1 MKNLI
6 KITQV
11 LVKNWDTKTI
21 RKAVAERK
29 QMISDRKRDGEAY
42 DRWAQELEVFQ
53 AELQTR

>member
-1 MKNLI
+1 MGNLI

-21 RKAVAERK
+21 RKAVSDRK

-42 DRWAQELEVFQ
+42 IRWAQELEIFE
-53 AELQTR
+53 AELKTR